1 MRKLLNTLKLKLLL
15 RFRAAA
21 GFTLLNSTLISHYQR
36 SHVLLNQEVL
46 HISRRILS
54 LLVNSI
60 QALNSLAVF

>member
-1 MRKLLNTLKLKLLL
+1 MRKLLNTLNLKLLL

-21 GFTLLNSTLISHYQR
+21 GFTLLNRTLISHYQR

-46 HISRRILS
+46 HITRRILS